1 MQPISAG
8 ISIRPTCIDREP
20 IMEPQ
25 PPGSSMTVD
34 SYDYDANCRRWPDV
48 AGPFPVGTIE
58 LEVTDALRSSQYA
71 PEPTTSRRLY
81 VRAWYPARDVA
92 GCPRRSY
99 FTEAEVAT
107 VPAMSLQLLRQPADA
122 LRNAV
127 RLPTN
132 AYVGAPAATGRFP
145 VAVFNHG
152 YLSYP
157 AQHTALFEH
166 LAANGY
172 VVLSVGHPSES
183 GGIVYPN
190 GDAVGGSPRILQDM
204 MQIGQALG
212 AMAAYAAPTLSAQLA
227 ALQEY
232 IRVLRTTSAGQ
243 LAPVWRDDVYFV
255 LDRLEEHAIPD
266 AAPVSAIIDHERRA
280 YMGKS
285 FGAYVAGMLAQ
296 GDPRA
301 RGVVHLDGGVW
312 SYELVDC
319 ELRTPFLTLASDLW
333 EDFRRLPEL
342 PPGMDP
348 GVREPLGPRTPTG
361 SDLAYERFA
370 RAGLRSDG
378 CRIIVPGI
386 RHSGVSDLPE
396 LAGAPVLR
404 GKLGTEAALT
414 TFTAIQ
420 NDLVGGFL
428 DRHVRGAPSDF
439 PARALAAHPELIV
452 QDLRWLRERAQ
463 AELH

>member
-1 MQPISAG
+1 
-8 ISIRPTCIDREP
+8 
-20 IMEPQ
+20 
-25 PPGSSMTVD
+25 MTVD
-34 SYDYDANCRRWPDV
+34 PYEHDANCRRWPEV
-48 AGPFPVGTIE
+48 VGRFPVGT
-58 LEVTDALRSSQYA
+58 LEFEATDPLRNSQYA
-71 PEPTTSRRLY
+71 PEPTVTRRLY
-81 VRAWYPARDVA
+81 VRAWYPAGDVG
-92 GCPRRSY
+92 GCQRRAY
-99 FTEAEVAT
+99 FTEAEAGI
-107 VPAMSLQLLRQPADA
+107 VPAMSLQLLRQPPDA

-127 RLPTN
+127 RLLTN
-132 AYVGAPAATGRFP
+132 AHVGAPAATGRFP

-166 LAANGY
+166 LAANGT
-172 VVLSVGHPSES
+172 VVLSVGHPWES

-190 GDAVGGSPRILQDM
+190 GDAVPGSPRILEDM

-212 AMAAYAAPTLSAQLA
+212 AMAAYAAPTLTAQLG
-227 ALQEY
+227 ALREY
-232 IRVLRTTSAGQ
+232 IRVLRTTSAGR

-255 LDRLEEHAIPD
+255 LDRLEEDSIPA
-266 AAPVSAIIDHERRA
+266 AAPVAAIIDHERRA

-312 SYELVDC
+312 SYELVDA
-319 ELRTPFLTLASDLW
+319 ELRTPFLTLSSDLW
-333 EDFRRLPEL
+333 DEFRKMPEL

-348 GVREPLGPRTPTG
+348 SVREPLGPQTPTG
-361 SDLAYERFA
+361 SDLAYEILA

-378 CRIIVPGI
+378 YRFILPGI
-386 RHSGVSDLPE
+386 RHSGISDLPE
-396 LAGAPVLR
+396 ISGVPALR
-404 GKLGTEAALT
+404 GKLGTEAALA

-420 NDLVGGFL
+420 NAVVSGFL
-428 DRHVRGAPSDF
+428 DRHVKGARSDF
-439 PARALAAHPELIV
+439 PASALAAHPELIV
-452 QDLRWLRERAQ
+452 QDLSWLRERAR